1 MTEKEAIDF
10 FEKAHFLREQM
21 DMDSD
26 INSISNI
33 LSQPFI
39 NMGLVRHYIDK
50 INDSHPENMVL
61 YNIMFPPQGDRVP
74 LGNASNDSLIQH
86 LMWKQK
92 YLQAKRAGKTF
103 DEFCKEMKKIFS
115 RGMNGGLQNNGQAEN
130 GNS

>member
-74 LGNASNDSLIQH
+74 LGNASNDSLIVE
-86 LMWKQK
+86 
-92 YLQAKRAGKTF
+92 AKILAS
-103 DEFCKEMKKIFS
+103 KE
-115 RGMNGGLQNNGQAEN
+115 GG
-130 GNS
+130 